1 MHKTPREVFVLSL
14 FRGLKHIL
22 FQNTDMNVQIR
33 TRIVIFFPSFDAN
46 SFLSS
51 KLIDDEHVKAWI
63 EPNLHKMG
71 KQL

>member
-1 MHKTPREVFVLSL
+1 M
-14 FRGLKHIL
+14 
-22 FQNTDMNVQIR
+22 
-33 TRIVIFFPSFDAN
+33 IFFPSFDAK

-51 KLIDDEHVKAWI
+51 KLIDDEHVKTWI

>member
-14 FRGLKHIL
+14 FRRLKHFL
-22 FQNTDMNVQIR
+22 FQNTDMNVHIR
-33 TRIVIFFPSFDAN
+33 TSTVIFFPSFDAN

-51 KLIDDEHVKAWI
+51 KLIEDAHVKTWF